1 MVVYHVAGT
10 ARRGQDG
17 VTRVLYEY
25 LERHRAA
32 GLSPAVVTAVSDP
45 DEQQRFPMVELRA
58 VRLPI
63 YRDYRLF
70 IGTRSSFARAVEH
83 IGQEPDLV
91 HIHTPCPLGR
101 AAVNY
106 ARNRSIPVIATYHT
120 HFPSYLRHH
129 RVGIV
134 RPFVERSLL
143 SLYHRCDRVL
153 IPSKRLL
160 EELRNMGLHNL
171 EYLPHGTDTVQFHPR
186 WASHHWRQRL
196 GIQPGQRVILYV
208 GRLVWEKNLRVLIEL
223 WDRMDRRRYALVLVG
238 TGPIEARLRRLM
250 RGALFLGYRTG
261 LELAEAYASSDVF
274 VFPSD
279 TETFGNV
286 TLEALSSGLPCV
298 VADSPG
304 SSDLVRHGMTGFRVR
319 ADDVDGF
326 VLAVEAIAS
335 LPPDSMLLWRLRARL
350 DAERFQWSHICSKL
364 FALYRSLGHQQR
376 LQQVEEA
383 KLQMVP
389 LPQ

>member
-1 MVVYHVAGT
+1 M
-10 ARRGQDG
+10 R
-17 VTRVLYEY
+17 
-25 LERHRAA
+25 
-32 GLSPAVVTAVSDP
+32 
-45 DEQQRFPMVELRA
+45 
-58 VRLPI
+58 
-63 YRDYRLF
+63 
-70 IGTRSSFARAVEH
+70 
-83 IGQEPDLV
+83 
-91 HIHTPCPLGR
+91 
-101 AAVNY
+101 
-106 ARNRSIPVIATYHT
+106 
-120 HFPSYLRHH
+120 
-129 RVGIV
+129 
-134 RPFVERSLL
+134 
-143 SLYHRCDRVL
+143 
-153 IPSKRLL
+153 
-160 EELRNMGLHNL
+160 LHNL

-186 WASHHWRQRL
+186 WASHQWRQRL